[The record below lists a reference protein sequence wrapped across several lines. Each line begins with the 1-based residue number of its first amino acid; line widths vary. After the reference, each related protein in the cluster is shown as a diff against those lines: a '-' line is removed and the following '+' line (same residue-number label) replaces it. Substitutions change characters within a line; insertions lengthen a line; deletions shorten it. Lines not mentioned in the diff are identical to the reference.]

1 MNEIIKQVRSLR
13 KQQKELEKIE
23 ISLINSISMPTAPI
37 ESIKSLYFKE
47 KGISEFRNMEQK
59 KMFVFLGI
67 LIICPTFMIGDRL
80 PYSVRKNL
88 AYHTKIHPVQ
98 ISYISKS
105 VITYCSIYRDF
116 KVEADYLYNSIK
128 RSLTS

>member
-23 ISLINSISMPTAPI
+23 VSLINSISIPTAPI
-37 ESIKSLYFKE
+37 EAIKSLYFEE
-47 KGISEFRNMEQK
+47 KGISEFRDIEQK
-59 KMFVFLGI
+59 KMFVFICI
-67 LIICPTFMIGDRL
+67 LIICPTLMIGDRL
-80 PYSVRKNL
+80 PYSVRKKL

-105 VITYCSIYRDF
+105 VITYYGIYRDF